1 MLDAWEELD
10 MTTVARDTGLPAELL
25 VLLEE
30 LSLRYEILDG
40 SLVVNPPPIF
50 DHEDF
55 LMALA
60 VQLRLASPPGIA
72 VLGSGYKYFYDALR
86 GNTRNHTMADIT
98 VVSRDRVE
106 RAGTVHPPLLVVEV
120 QSPGTQRRDLG
131 EKREIYERTGVRTYL
146 LLHPEHRTLTVLR
159 LVDGAYVETH
169 HVGETGA
176 VRLTEPFEVELDLGQ
191 VFRT

>member
-1 MLDAWEELD
+1 MLEAWEELG
-10 MTTVARDTGLPAELL
+10 MTTLARDTGLPAELL

-40 SLVVNPPPIF
+40 SLVVNAPPIF

-60 VQLRLASPPGIA
+60 VQLRLASPPDIA
-72 VLGSGYKYFYDALR
+72 VLGSGYKYFYDGLR

-98 VVSRDRVE
+98 VVSRDRAE

-131 EKREIYERTGVRTYL
+131 EKREIYERTGVGTYL
-146 LLHPEHRTLTVLR
+146 LLHPEQRTLTVLR
-159 LVDGAYVETH
+159 LVDGAYLQTH
-169 HVGETGA
+169 CAGESDV
-176 VRLTEPFEVELDLGQ
+176 VRLDAPFPVALDLRE